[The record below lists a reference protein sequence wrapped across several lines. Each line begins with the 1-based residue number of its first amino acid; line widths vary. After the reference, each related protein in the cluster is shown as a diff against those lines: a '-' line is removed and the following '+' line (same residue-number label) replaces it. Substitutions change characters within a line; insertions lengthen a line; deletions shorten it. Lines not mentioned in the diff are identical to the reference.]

1 MDIFDWFLS
10 ENSSNETLLDLCVQ
24 FGIRDIIRYM
34 YNNIISKTAESKFHI
49 TENRKGI
56 FFYVAMYDQSYPI
69 IFFREKL

>member
-1 MDIFDWFLS
+1 
-10 ENSSNETLLDLCVQ
+10 
-24 FGIRDIIRYM
+24 M
-34 YNNIISKTAESKFHI
+34 YNNIISKTTESKFHI